1 MIKVLERNVSKQEVK
16 EFLYYG
22 MSIEDKHLYQQVNE
36 SQANIFQFSGG
47 TASGMIQR
55 AIPTNFEELT
65 CLNALSRPGSSF
77 EFDDFVNNGT
87 SSSKYPKII
96 AEKLGDS
103 HGCILFQEQIMKLV
117 EDLSNKKINGSFARG
132 LLKKLGKAKKK
143 QEDLDAWKN
152 LVETIKEE
160 AKDKLT
166 KTEIDEITQ
175 DILTLSA
182 YSFNKSHAAAY
193 TYVACETLY
202 MTYYFKSYFWAAAL
216 TYDASKVDALKDSIA
231 NAQKD
236 GFKILPPDINTSNVH
251 FTPLPDGIRF
261 GLNEIKGIGE
271 KPVEGIIMNRPYTSV
286 IDCIIKNIDTEGFTK
301 RITNALVCGGAFD
314 TVIGNQRSRYEKL
327 VNLFYER
334 KKTKKTPELL
344 QQIWD
349 DCMED
354 VLEEETS
361 NQQYIEYEKAYLGG
375 NFFHNVFS
383 GISDKIQALYK
394 KGYCLRS
401 MAEVKER
408 NLPNA
413 MCPVYAKN
421 FMFKK
426 DKNGNDMAFC
436 EISDMND
443 EKCRIPIFASY
454 YQYCREQ
461 WRNDGL
467 YLLSL
472 YSDDSGDIKFG
483 SKRWIKDGE
492 KIRRFVIPL
501 NRYIQ
506 Q

>member
-1 MIKVLERNVSKQEVK
+1 MKILNV
-16 EFLYYG
+16 
-22 MSIEDKHLYQQVNE
+22 
-36 SQANIFQFSGG
+36 
-47 TASGMIQR
+47 
-55 AIPTNFEELT
+55 
-65 CLNALSRPGSSF
+65 
-77 EFDDFVNNGT
+77 
-87 SSSKYPKII
+87 
-96 AEKLGDS
+96 
-103 HGCILFQEQIMKLV
+103 
-117 EDLSNKKINGSFARG
+117 KKITAKVITQELQEKGENNIDGVVRLKQDKKFGDYCRS
-132 LLKKLGKAKKK
+132 LLKKLGKANKK
-143 QEDLDAWKN
+143 QEDLKKWEELVKMIKYSAKKN
-152 LVETIKEE
+152 YNISDRDIEE
-160 AKDKLT
+160 FTSDLL
-166 KTEIDEITQ
+166 I
-175 DILTLSA
+175 LSA

-202 MTYYFKSYFWAAAL
+202 MTYYFKPYFWAAAL

-261 GLNEIKGIGE
+261 GLGEIKGIGE
-271 KPVEGIIMNRPYTSV
+271 KPVEGIIRNRPYTSV

-314 TVIGNQRSRYEKL
+314 AVIGNQRSRYEKL

-334 KKTKKTPELL
+334 KKAKKTPELL

-401 MAEVKER
+401 MAEIKER

-454 YQYCREQ
+454 YQHCREQ